1 MDIRKYKST
10 DCAEIAE
17 LFYNTVHEINAKD
30 YTKQQL
36 DIWATGDV
44 DLSVWDKSFL
54 EHNTLVAEENNIIV
68 GFGDMDNNG
77 YLDRLFVHKDYQG
90 KGIATSIIIELERQS
105 KIHGIS
111 IFSTRASITS
121 KPFLEKHG
129 YHVVSENKVIRNGVE
144 LINFIMEKHLASFRC
159 F

>member
-111 IFSTRASITS
+111 IFSTRASITA

-129 YHVVSENKVIRNGVE
+129 YHVEAQS
-144 LINFIMEKHLASFRC
+144 
-159 F
+159 

>member
-17 LFYNTVHEINAKD
+17 LFYNTVHEINAND

-111 IFSTRASITS
+111 IFSTRASITA

>member
-111 IFSTRASITS
+111 IFSTRASITA

-144 LINFIMEKHLASFRC
+144 LINFIMENHLASFRC

>member
-90 KGIATSIIIELERQS
+90 KGLATSIIIELERQS

-111 IFSTRASITS
+111 IFRTRASITA

>member
-111 IFSTRASITS
+111 IFSTRASITA

-144 LINFIMEKHLASFRC
+144 LINFIMEKDLASFRC

>member
-30 YTKQQL
+30 YTKRNLIFGQREMQIYL
-36 DIWATGDV
+36 FGTN
-44 DLSVWDKSFL
+44 LFL

-111 IFSTRASITS
+111 IFSTRASITA

>member
-36 DIWATGDV
+36 AIWATGDV

-111 IFSTRASITS
+111 IFSTRASITA